1 MTVGRVKVMA
11 AASLLALGVVP
22 LFASSA
28 AADVESEAKIFQLV
42 KLDQIRQDADA
53 KTGHNETWN
62 DVSNSSGTGAATQTN
77 NANVTSGDAKA
88 NNTLKEIDIF
98 LWAQQWTTSQTT
110 KGFDDA
116 ESEASVKQI
125 VKVDIDQDADR
136 VLGPTSPTTATG
148 SPRARRPTPPV
159 WGRPPRPTPRTS
171 LSGDADASNVLDHL
185 HGNEHAENT
194 VGTQNTEELESKP
207 RITG

>member
-1 MTVGRVKVMA
+1 MTVGRVKVLA

-42 KLDQIRQDADA
+42 KLDDIRQDADA

-77 NANVTSGDAKA
+77 NANVTSGDASA
-88 NNTLKEIDIF
+88 GNTLKEVDIF

-125 VKVDIDQDADR
+125 VKVDIDQDADAR
-136 VLGPTSPTTATG
+136 TGGNDSHNGYVESEGTATN
-148 SPRARRPTPPV
+148 
-159 WGRPPRPTPRTS
+159 TS
-171 LSGDADASNVLDHL
+171 GLGAATQTNSANITSGDATAWNVLDHL

-194 VGTQNTEELESKP
+194 VGTQNTEELESKRVP
-207 RITG
+207 V